1 METKNSRL
9 FPYLVGLSA
18 LLVAGS
24 AAFYS
29 VFGLSKLFSG
39 AALAVVIMAGSL
51 EFAKLVTASF
61 LYRYWDEI
69 NRWMKTYLIVGVV
82 TLVIITSAG
91 IFGFLSNAYQ
101 GATVVFEKESTK
113 LLYKQDRLDQM
124 VEDKQF
130 LKEELEAAVA
140 ELPDNYRTAKRKLR
154 EEYQPKI
161 NEINTDMMELKGEI
175 GDLKTALV
183 ETGVDVGPA
192 IYLARVFDTDVDSV
206 VKYFIFMLIAVFD
219 PLAVVLVISYN
230 LTLQVRMRDENDSPV
245 AQTTPEK
252 KKKKKPKRLGLY
264 KEGKTML
271 EKVVKETFSPDAE
284 KKSNKVIKDFVKK
297 APDED
302 ERFKKGSELI
312 EEEPGGGV
320 HEPNQEE
327 FGKGAVVYQDVV
339 DKKNKEKENGN

>member
-9 FPYLVGLSA
+9 FPYLVGLA
-18 LLVAGS
+18 AFLVAGS

-39 AALAVVIMAGSL
+39 AAIAVVIMAGSL

-61 LYRYWDEI
+61 LYRYWDDI
-69 NRWMKTYLIVGVV
+69 NRFMKTYLIIGVV
-82 TLVIITSAG
+82 TLVVITSAG

-101 GATVVFEKESTK
+101 GATASFEKESTA
-113 LLYKQDRLDQM
+113 LLYKQDRLDQLT
-124 VEDKQF
+124 EDKKF
-130 LKEELEAAVA
+130 LKEELEAAVD

-161 NEINTDMMELKGEI
+161 NQINEDMMSLKQEV
-175 GDLKTALV
+175 GDLKIALV

-192 IYLARVFDTDVDSV
+192 IFLARVFDTDVDTV

-230 LTLQVRMRDENDSPV
+230 LTLQVRMRDEGESENIV
-245 AQTTPEK
+245 RNGKTE
-252 KKKKKPKRLGLY
+252 KKKKPKRLGLY
-264 KEGKTML
+264 KEGKSMI
-271 EKVVKETFSPDAE
+271 EKVVTETFKPE
-284 KKSNKVIKDFVKK
+284 KEEVKKSKEVTQD
-297 APDED
+297 
-302 ERFKKGSELI
+302 

-320 HEPNQEE
+320 FEPEDKPAKT
-327 FGKGAVVYQDVV
+327 FGRGAVIH
-339 DKKNKEKENGN
+339 KR